1 MEASTK
7 EESCDILV
15 AGAGVAGLSFA
26 LHCADFYP
34 QAKIVVLSKGS
45 AEDSN
50 SFYAQG
56 GVAAVMDSNHD
67 SFEDH
72 IKDTLQAGDG
82 LCDEAVVREIVEEG
96 PSQMRQLM
104 YWGLDF
110 DANAKGL
117 DLAREGGHSAHR
129 VLHVKDHSGRSIVSV
144 LLHRIEQ
151 HPNISLRYHQQADR
165 LLIGKS
171 GRCLGLRLRSSNG
184 YQNLKASWTLLAT
197 GGAGQLYRYTSN
209 PEVATGDGLA
219 LALKAGLELKKMA
232 YIQFHPTVMINNGG
246 RDFLLSEALR
256 GFGAILRNDAEEDF
270 MFKYHPSGS
279 LATRDIVSRGIYAE
293 LASTPNRKVYLDL
306 RHLDQEVLAH
316 RFPTIVKELKKQ
328 GLNPELQ
335 MVPVAPAAHYFC
347 GGIPSDVQG
356 RTALEGLL
364 VAGEVAY
371 TGLHGANRLASNS
384 LLEALV
390 MAHKAALSLKD
401 DMQVDPNQEELVN
414 PEAPRHFPMVDTKL
428 SYLQQLMFEKVG
440 VIRDEEGLRAA
451 QSEVDF
457 ILRQGVEREQ
467 SSLAD
472 LALENLLLVAKAVIQ
487 DSLEQDENHGVL
499 FRSDRQSNPVL

>member
-1 MEASTK
+1 MEASIK

-26 LHCADFYP
+26 LHCADLYP
-34 QAKIVVLSKGS
+34 KAKIVVLSKGGS
-45 AEDSN
+45 EDSN
-50 SFYAQG
+50 SYYAQG
-56 GVAAVMDSNHD
+56 GVAAVMDLDHD

-72 IKDTLQAGDG
+72 IEDTLKAGDG

-110 DANAKGL
+110 DATSRGL

-129 VLHVKDHSGRSIVSV
+129 VLHVKDHSGKSIVSV

-151 HPNISLRYHQQADR
+151 HPTISLRYHQQADS
-165 LLIGKS
+165 LLRTKT
-171 GRCLGLRLRSSNG
+171 GRCAGLRLRTASG
-184 YQNLKASWTLLAT
+184 YQLIRAAWTLLAT

-219 LALKAGLELKKMA
+219 LALKAGLKLDRMA
-232 YIQFHPTVMINNGG
+232 YIQFHPTVMINNLG

-270 MFKYHPSGS
+270 MYKYHPSGS
-279 LATRDIVSRGIYAE
+279 LATRDIVSRGIYSE
-293 LASTPNRKVYLDL
+293 LASEPNRKIYLDL

-316 RFPTIVKELKKQ
+316 RFPTIVQQLKKQ
-328 GLNPELQ
+328 DLNPEVE
-335 MVPVAPAAHYFC
+335 MIPVAPAAHYFC
-347 GGIPSDVQG
+347 GGIPSDLFG
-356 RTALEGLL
+356 RTDMEGLL
-364 VAGEVAY
+364 VAGEVAC

-390 MAHKAALSLKD
+390 MAHRAALSLEKG
-401 DMQVDPNQEELVN
+401 VLLDPNLEELEGLDT
-414 PEAPRHFPMVDTKL
+414 PKHFPMVDSKL
-428 SYLQQLMFEKVG
+428 RYLQQLMFEKVG
-440 VIRDEEGLRAA
+440 VIRDEEGLKTALA
-451 QSEVDF
+451 EINF
-457 ILRQGVEREQ
+457 ILKQGVEREE
-467 SSLAD
+467 STLAD
-472 LALENLLLVAKAVIQ
+472 LALENLLLVARSVVQ
-487 DSLEQDENHGVL
+487 DSLDQEENRGVL
-499 FRSDRQSNPVL
+499 YRSDRVESQSH

>member
-1 MEASTK
+1 MEAPIK

-26 LHCADFYP
+26 LHCAELYP
-34 QAKIVVLSKGS
+34 QTKIVVLSKGGS
-45 AEDSN
+45 EDSN
-50 SFYAQG
+50 SYYAQG
-56 GVAAVMDSNHD
+56 GVAAVMDLDHD

-72 IKDTLQAGDG
+72 IQDTLKAGDG

-110 DANAKGL
+110 DATSRGL

-129 VLHVKDHSGRSIVSV
+129 VLHVKDHSGKSIVSV

-151 HPNISLRYHQQADR
+151 HPNISLRYHQQADS
-165 LLIGKS
+165 LLKTRS
-171 GRCLGLRLRSSNG
+171 GRCAGLRLRTATG
-184 YQNLKASWTLLAT
+184 YQNIRATWTMLAT

-219 LALKAGLELKKMA
+219 LALKAGLDLERMA

-279 LATRDIVSRGIYAE
+279 LATRDIVSRGIYSE
-293 LASTPNRKVYLDL
+293 LASEPNRKVFLDL

-316 RFPTIVKELKKQ
+316 RFPTIVQELKRK
-328 GLNPELQ
+328 GLDPEVE
-335 MVPVAPAAHYFC
+335 MIPVAPAAHYFC

-356 RTALEGLL
+356 RSAMEGLM
-364 VAGEVAY
+364 VAGEVAC

-390 MAHKAALSLKD
+390 MAHRAALSLAKELQLD
-401 DMQVDPNQEELVN
+401 LTPEELISPTVSK
-414 PEAPRHFPMVDTKL
+414 HFPMVDSKL
-428 SYLQQLMFEKVG
+428 RYLQQLMFDKVG
-440 VIRDEEGLRAA
+440 VIRDEEGLNTALA
-451 QSEVDF
+451 EINFV
-457 ILRQGVEREQ
+457 LKQGVDREQ
-467 SSLAD
+467 SSQAD
-472 LALENLLLVAKAVIQ
+472 LALENLLLVARSVVL
-487 DSLEQDENHGVL
+487 DSLDQEENRGVL
-499 FRSDRQSNPVL
+499 YRSDRVVSSSH